1 MSEITVSEAALTVRL
16 SRKDKL
22 LGLLGDQVVPRTAIT
37 GVEVVP
43 DGLAAVKGIRAPG
56 LGLPG
61 LRMLGTW
68 RGRGRGAKRLVD
80 VRRGQPALRVLLTGQ
95 RYDELL
101 LGTDAPEDLAARLSP
116 AR

>member
-1 MSEITVSEAALTVRL
+1 MSEITVSDAALTVRL
-16 SRKDKL
+16 SRRDKL
-22 LGLLGDQVVPRTAIT
+22 LGLLRDQVVPREAIT

-68 RGRGRGAKRLVD
+68 RGRRAKRLVD
-80 VRRGQPALRVLLTGQ
+80 VRRGQPALRVLLTGH